1 MQKQIR
7 RCRVNSYLWLHGIE
21 NGRARSRFG
30 WDGTVGQTAV
40 IPYVSMIG
48 KEPHSVLFLYAAV
61 RMAAECRAR
70 ILWQMVILDF
80 RKVVL

>member
-1 MQKQIR
+1 M
-7 RCRVNSYLWLHGIE
+7 NSYLWLHGIE

-40 IPYVSMIG
+40 IPYVSMME
-48 KEPHSVLFLYAAV
+48 KVRTACFFPYAAV